1 MRTVSESKF
10 ARLKNRKGVTV
21 KRKLGAQK
29 LTKTSKSAVP
39 DNMPLSGDRTS
50 EPLASASDP
59 RFNQLTSM
67 IMNNTKVIEQF
78 RKGLMAIQAILNAPK
93 ESWIHAVKRKDKLI
107 STVVSTSGSR
117 TVVHKIH
124 RNNKNVIESISTR
137 NA

>member
-1 MRTVSESKF
+1 
-10 ARLKNRKGVTV
+10 
-21 KRKLGAQK
+21 
-29 LTKTSKSAVP
+29 
-39 DNMPLSGDRTS
+39 MPLSGDRTS

-78 RKGLMAIQAILNAPK
+78 RKGLMAIQAILNKPK
-93 ESWIHAVKRKDKLI
+93 ESWTHAVKRKDKLI

>member
-1 MRTVSESKF
+1 
-10 ARLKNRKGVTV
+10 
-21 KRKLGAQK
+21 
-29 LTKTSKSAVP
+29 
-39 DNMPLSGDRTS
+39 
-50 EPLASASDP
+50 
-59 RFNQLTSM
+59 
-67 IMNNTKVIEQF
+67 MNNTKVIEQF